1 MMLEPKKLLD
11 GLCSK
16 VGQFKAEEP
25 SAGTK
30 FRLMGLVEDILE
42 VTAMLLQEVLE
53 VVRRE
58 AVLDADVDINYV
70 GMAEAVLTW
79 ELDEREGQNEE
90 MRELTK
96 KANEALGVLGNTL
109 QQIDGQLK
117 RHHKDEE
124 YVRLYEAEKRRYM
137 NAGTSKRA
145 RQKFDEWKEIQCYG
159 TPTREEMEDYRME
172 KVLHMFEKGVFKER
186 VEHIQRATRYPG
198 ELDFEQ
204 LDDDNPM
211 KKTAHRHYA
220 MLRKLVDWKDGELVV
235 NPARVG
241 RSFYASRKEPN
252 AKSHRTNFLK
262 YMHKIYLAQEEYRK
276 LLAAQ
281 EVENKPETESLN
293 FFAPA
298 VRLKKLLADE
308 WFGLLTTD
316 ENRFNKQWTEQFVEA
331 LMRSECGEQIA
342 REWAVKEKRLTLKCM
357 VVGVLKDVG
366 VLKGSYNQIAK
377 LMDMN
382 EENPA
387 TLAKYMG
394 LGKKQAFAEWIEG
407 YVKK

>member
-1 MMLEPKKLLD
+1 MLDSKKLLD
-11 GLCSK
+11 GLCAK
-16 VGQFKAEEP
+16 VGQFKDEVP

-58 AVLDADVDINYV
+58 AVLDADVDIDYAE
-70 GMAEAVLTW
+70 MAEAVLAW

-90 MRELTK
+90 MCELTQ
-96 KANEALGVLGNTL
+96 KANEALSELSKTL
-109 QQIDGQLK
+109 QQIDEQLN

-124 YVRLYEAEKRRYM
+124 YVRLYEAEKRRYL

-145 RQKFDEWKEIQCYG
+145 RQKFGKWKENSCYG
-159 TPTREEMEDYRME
+159 HPSQEEMEDYRME
-172 KVLHMFEKGVFKER
+172 KVLHMFEKGVFRER

-220 MLRKLVDWKDGELVV
+220 ALRKMVDWKDGELVV

-241 RSFYASRKEPN
+241 RHFFACRHEPN
-252 AKSHRTNFLK
+252 AKSNRTNFLK

-316 ENRFNKQWTEQFVEA
+316 ENRYNQQWTEQFVEA

>member
-58 AVLDADVDINYV
+58 AVLDADVDIDYAE
-70 GMAEAVLTW
+70 MAEAVLTW
-79 ELDEREGQNEE
+79 ELDEHEGQNEE
-90 MRELTK
+90 MRELTQ
-96 KANEALGVLGNTL
+96 KANEALCELSNVL

-204 LDDDNPM
+204 LESN
-211 KKTAHRHYA
+211 KITKTIYHHYA
-220 MLRKLVDWKDGELVV
+220 ALRKLVDWKDGELVV

-241 RSFYASRKEPN
+241 RHFFACRHEAN
-252 AKSHRTNFLK
+252 AKSNRTNFLK
-262 YMHKIYLAQEEYRK
+262 YMHKIEMLQQMLKNDASEVSVQDERKAVTSTADRLIKQAIETMMDEGVIKHSYDLAFVMQLMKETDGLPHFDSPNSFLTYISDLGIDDLPSEDSIKKKLSATFGKYPAWRFTDQKGKDATEAKRRNNVASRFLSLYRK
-276 LLAAQ
+276 
-281 EVENKPETESLN
+281 
-293 FFAPA
+293 
-298 VRLKKLLADE
+298 
-308 WFGLLTTD
+308 
-316 ENRFNKQWTEQFVEA
+316 
-331 LMRSECGEQIA
+331 
-342 REWAVKEKRLTLKCM
+342 
-357 VVGVLKDVG
+357 
-366 VLKGSYNQIAK
+366 
-377 LMDMN
+377 
-382 EENPA
+382 
-387 TLAKYMG
+387 
-394 LGKKQAFAEWIEG
+394 GK
-407 YVKK
+407 

>member
-1 MMLEPKKLLD
+1 MLDSKKLLD
-11 GLCSK
+11 GLCAK
-16 VGQFKAEEP
+16 VGQFKDEVP

-70 GMAEAVLTW
+70 EMAEAVLTW

-109 QQIDGQLK
+109 KQIDEQLN

-124 YVRLYEAEKRRYM
+124 YVRLYEAEKRRYL

-145 RQKFDEWKEIQCYG
+145 RQKFGEWKENSCYG
-159 TPTREEMEDYRME
+159 HPSQEEMEDYRME

-198 ELDFEQ
+198 ELNFEQ
-204 LDDDNPM
+204 LESNM
-211 KKTAHRHYA
+211 ITKTIYHHYA
-220 MLRKLVDWKDGELVV
+220 ALRKMVDWKDGELVV

-241 RSFYASRKEPN
+241 RHFYACRHEPN
-252 AKSHRTNFLK
+252 AKSNRTNFLK
-262 YMHKIYLAQEEYRK
+262 YMHKISMLQTLLNTDASEVSVKDERKTVTSTADRLIKQAIETMMDEGVIKHSYDLAFVMQLMK
-276 LLAAQ
+276 
-281 EVENKPETESLN
+281 ETDGLPHFDSPNSFLTYISDLGIDDLPSEDSIK
-293 FFAPA
+293 
-298 VRLKKLLADE
+298 KKLSAT
-308 WFGLLTTD
+308 FGKYPAWRFTD
-316 ENRFNKQWTEQFVEA
+316 QKGKDATEAKRRNNVASRF
-331 LMRSECGEQIA
+331 LSLYR
-342 REWAVKEKRLTLKCM
+342 R
-357 VVGVLKDVG
+357 
-366 VLKGSYNQIAK
+366 
-377 LMDMN
+377 
-382 EENPA
+382 
-387 TLAKYMG
+387 
-394 LGKKQAFAEWIEG
+394 GK
-407 YVKK
+407 

>member
-1 MMLEPKKLLD
+1 MLDSKKLLD
-11 GLCSK
+11 GLCAK
-16 VGQFKAEEP
+16 VGQFKDEVP

-58 AVLDADVDINYV
+58 AVLDADVDIDYAE
-70 GMAEAVLTW
+70 MAEAVLAW

-90 MRELTK
+90 MCELTQ

-109 QQIDGQLK
+109 KQIDEQLN

-124 YVRLYEAEKRRYM
+124 YVRLYEAEKRRYL

-145 RQKFDEWKEIQCYG
+145 RQKFGEWKESSCYG
-159 TPTREEMEDYRME
+159 HPSQEEMEDYRME

-198 ELDFEQ
+198 ELNFEQ

-220 MLRKLVDWKDGELVV
+220 ALRKMVDWKDGELVV

-241 RSFYASRKEPN
+241 RHFYACRHEPN
-252 AKSHRTNFLK
+252 AKSNRTNFLK
-262 YMHKIYLAQEEYRK
+262 YMHKIYLAQEEMERVEVS
-276 LLAAQ
+276 AM
-281 EVENKPETESLN
+281 EVEEERENVPDKLKTPEAENLMEALVDAGVLKEDWWPNGLSGTERALVAKAVSERIDLNEVWQVFGQLWNEKPETLRSYLNKALEQKKSLK
-293 FFAPA
+293 FQE
-298 VRLKKLLADE
+298 KL
-308 WFGLLTTD
+308 
-316 ENRFNKQWTEQFVEA
+316 NH
-331 LMRSECGEQIA
+331 
-342 REWAVKEKRLTLKCM
+342 
-357 VVGVLKDVG
+357 VLR
-366 VLKGSYNQIAK
+366 
-377 LMDMN
+377 
-382 EENPA
+382 
-387 TLAKYMG
+387 
-394 LGKKQAFAEWIEG
+394 
-407 YVKK
+407 

>member
-70 GMAEAVLTW
+70 EMAEAVLTW
-79 ELDEREGQNEE
+79 ELDEHEGQNEE
-90 MRELTK
+90 MRELTL
-96 KANEALGVLGNTL
+96 KANEALGELSNSL

-204 LDDDNPM
+204 LESN
-211 KKTAHRHYA
+211 KITKTIYHHYA
-220 MLRKLVDWKDGELVV
+220 ALRKLVDWKDGELVV

-241 RSFYASRKEPN
+241 RHFFACRHEAN
-252 AKSHRTNFLK
+252 AKSNRTNFLK
-262 YMHKIYLAQEEYRK
+262 YMHKIEMLQQMLKNDASEVSVKDDILSSVEAQKYWKRLKERGFVDEKCQLQPETTRKQAMYIAELFAEKMNMKAKWKPFQDLWGISNLAQEK
-276 LLAAQ
+276 WDCQ
-281 EVENKPETESLN
+281 QT
-293 FFAPA
+293 
-298 VRLKKLLADE
+298 
-308 WFGLLTTD
+308 
-316 ENRFNKQWTEQFVEA
+316 
-331 LMRSECGEQIA
+331 
-342 REWAVKEKRLTLKCM
+342 
-357 VVGVLKDVG
+357 GVLPQRYK
-366 VLKGSYNQIAK
+366 
-377 LMDMN
+377 
-382 EENPA
+382 E
-387 TLAKYMG
+387 
-394 LGKKQAFAEWIEG
+394 IEMSFDD
-407 YVKK
+407 

>member
-1 MMLEPKKLLD
+1 MLDSKKLLD
-11 GLCSK
+11 GLCAK
-16 VGQFKAEEP
+16 VGQFKDEVP

-58 AVLDADVDINYV
+58 AVLDADVDIDYAE
-70 GMAEAVLTW
+70 MAEAVLAW

-90 MRELTK
+90 MCELTQ

-109 QQIDGQLK
+109 KQIDEQLN

-124 YVRLYEAEKRRYM
+124 YVRLYEAEKRRYL

-145 RQKFDEWKEIQCYG
+145 RQKFGEWKENSCYG
-159 TPTREEMEDYRME
+159 HPSQEEMEDYRME

-198 ELDFEQ
+198 ELNFEQ

-220 MLRKLVDWKDGELVV
+220 ALRKMVDWKDGELVV

-241 RSFYASRKEPN
+241 RHFYACRHEPN
-252 AKSHRTNFLK
+252 AKSNRTNFLK
-262 YMHKIYLAQEEYRK
+262 YMHKIYLAQEEMERVEVS
-276 LLAAQ
+276 AM
-281 EVENKPETESLN
+281 EVEEERENVPDKLKTPEAENLMEALVDAGVLNEDWQPNGLSGTERALVAKAVSERIDLNEVWQVFGQLWNEKPETLRSYLNKALEQKKSLK
-293 FFAPA
+293 FQE
-298 VRLKKLLADE
+298 KL
-308 WFGLLTTD
+308 
-316 ENRFNKQWTEQFVEA
+316 NH
-331 LMRSECGEQIA
+331 
-342 REWAVKEKRLTLKCM
+342 
-357 VVGVLKDVG
+357 VLR
-366 VLKGSYNQIAK
+366 
-377 LMDMN
+377 
-382 EENPA
+382 
-387 TLAKYMG
+387 
-394 LGKKQAFAEWIEG
+394 
-407 YVKK
+407 

>member
-1 MMLEPKKLLD
+1 MLDSKKLLD
-11 GLCSK
+11 GLCAK
-16 VGQFKAEEP
+16 VGQFKDEVP

-58 AVLDADVDINYV
+58 AVLDADVDIDYAE
-70 GMAEAVLTW
+70 MAEAVLAW

-90 MRELTK
+90 MCELTQ

-109 QQIDGQLK
+109 KQIDEQLN

-124 YVRLYEAEKRRYM
+124 YVRLYEAEKRRYL

-145 RQKFDEWKEIQCYG
+145 RQKFGEWKENSCYG
-159 TPTREEMEDYRME
+159 HPSQEEMEDYRME

-198 ELDFEQ
+198 ELNFEQ

-220 MLRKLVDWKDGELVV
+220 ALRKMVDWKDGELVV

-241 RSFYASRKEPN
+241 RHFFACRHEPN
-252 AKSHRTNFLK
+252 AKSNRTNFLK
-262 YMHKIYLAQEEYRK
+262 YMHKIYLAQEEMERVEVS
-276 LLAAQ
+276 AM
-281 EVENKPETESLN
+281 EVEEERENVPDKLKTPEAENLMEALVDAGVLNEDWQPNGLSGTERALVAKAVSERIDLNEVWQVFGQLWNEKPETLRSYLNKALEQKKSLK
-293 FFAPA
+293 FQE
-298 VRLKKLLADE
+298 KL
-308 WFGLLTTD
+308 
-316 ENRFNKQWTEQFVEA
+316 NH
-331 LMRSECGEQIA
+331 
-342 REWAVKEKRLTLKCM
+342 
-357 VVGVLKDVG
+357 VLR
-366 VLKGSYNQIAK
+366 
-377 LMDMN
+377 
-382 EENPA
+382 
-387 TLAKYMG
+387 
-394 LGKKQAFAEWIEG
+394 
-407 YVKK
+407 

>member
-1 MMLEPKKLLD
+1 M
-11 GLCSK
+11 
-16 VGQFKAEEP
+16 
-25 SAGTK
+25 
-30 FRLMGLVEDILE
+30 
-42 VTAMLLQEVLE
+42 
-53 VVRRE
+53 
-58 AVLDADVDINYV
+58 
-70 GMAEAVLTW
+70 
-79 ELDEREGQNEE
+79 
-90 MRELTK
+90 
-96 KANEALGVLGNTL
+96 GVLGNML
-109 QQIDGQLK
+109 KQIDEQLN

-124 YVRLYEAEKRRYM
+124 YVRLYEAEKRRYL

-145 RQKFDEWKEIQCYG
+145 RQKFGEWKENSCYG
-159 TPTREEMEDYRME
+159 HPSQEEMEDYRME
-172 KVLHMFEKGVFKER
+172 KVLHMFEKGVFRER

-220 MLRKLVDWKDGELVV
+220 ALRKMVDWKDGELVV

-241 RSFYASRKEPN
+241 RHFFACRHEPN
-252 AKSHRTNFLK
+252 AKSNRTNFLK

-407 YVKK
+407 YVK

>member
-70 GMAEAVLTW
+70 EMAEAVLTW
-79 ELDEREGQNEE
+79 ELDEHEGQNEE
-90 MRELTK
+90 MRELTQ

-137 NAGTSKRA
+137 NAGTSTRA
-145 RQKFDEWKEIQCYG
+145 RQKFGEWKENSCYG
-159 TPTREEMEDYRME
+159 RPSHEDMEDYRLE
-172 KVLHMFEKGVFKER
+172 KVLHMFEKGVFREQ
-186 VEHIQRATRYPG
+186 VEHVQRARRYQG

-204 LDDDNPM
+204 LESN
-211 KKTAHRHYA
+211 KITKTIYHHYA
-220 MLRKLVDWKDGELVV
+220 VFRRMVDWQDGELLVV
-235 NPARVG
+235 PARVG
-241 RSFYASRKEPN
+241 QFFYASRHEAN
-252 AKSHRTNFLK
+252 AKSNRTNFLK
-262 YMHKIYLAQEEYRK
+262 YMHKIEMLQQMLKNDASEVSVQDEKKAVTSTADRLIKQAIETMMDEGVIKHSYDLAFVMQLMKETDGLPHFDSPNSFLTYISDLGIDDLPSEDSIKKKLSATFGKYPAWRFTDQKGKDATEAKRRNNVASRFLSLYRK
-276 LLAAQ
+276 
-281 EVENKPETESLN
+281 
-293 FFAPA
+293 
-298 VRLKKLLADE
+298 
-308 WFGLLTTD
+308 
-316 ENRFNKQWTEQFVEA
+316 
-331 LMRSECGEQIA
+331 
-342 REWAVKEKRLTLKCM
+342 
-357 VVGVLKDVG
+357 
-366 VLKGSYNQIAK
+366 
-377 LMDMN
+377 
-382 EENPA
+382 
-387 TLAKYMG
+387 
-394 LGKKQAFAEWIEG
+394 GK
-407 YVKK
+407 

>member
-1 MMLEPKKLLD
+1 MLDSKKLLD
-11 GLCSK
+11 GLCAK
-16 VGQFKAEEP
+16 VGQFKDEVP

-70 GMAEAVLTW
+70 EMAEAVLTW

-96 KANEALGVLGNTL
+96 KANEALGELSNTL

-204 LDDDNPM
+204 LESN
-211 KKTAHRHYA
+211 KITKTIYHHYA
-220 MLRKLVDWKDGELVV
+220 ALRKLVDWKDGELVV

-241 RSFYASRKEPN
+241 RHFFASRHEAN
-252 AKSHRTNFLK
+252 AKSNRTNFLK
-262 YMHKIYLAQEEYRK
+262 YMHKIEMLQQMLKNDASEVSVKDERKAVTSTADRLIKQAIETMMDEGVIKHSYDLAFVMQLMKETDGLPHFDSPNSFLTYISDLGIDDLPSEDSIQKKLSATFGKYPAWRFTDQKGKDATEAKRRNNVASRFLSLYRK
-276 LLAAQ
+276 
-281 EVENKPETESLN
+281 
-293 FFAPA
+293 
-298 VRLKKLLADE
+298 
-308 WFGLLTTD
+308 
-316 ENRFNKQWTEQFVEA
+316 
-331 LMRSECGEQIA
+331 
-342 REWAVKEKRLTLKCM
+342 
-357 VVGVLKDVG
+357 
-366 VLKGSYNQIAK
+366 
-377 LMDMN
+377 
-382 EENPA
+382 
-387 TLAKYMG
+387 
-394 LGKKQAFAEWIEG
+394 GK
-407 YVKK
+407 

>member
-70 GMAEAVLTW
+70 EMAEAVLTW
-79 ELDEREGQNEE
+79 ELDEHEGQNEE
-90 MRELTK
+90 MRELTL
-96 KANEALGVLGNTL
+96 KANEALGELSNSL

-204 LDDDNPM
+204 LESN
-211 KKTAHRHYA
+211 KITKTIYHHYA
-220 MLRKLVDWKDGELVV
+220 ALRKLVDWKDGELVV

-241 RSFYASRKEPN
+241 RHFFACRHEAN
-252 AKSHRTNFLK
+252 AKSNRTNFLK
-262 YMHKIYLAQEEYRK
+262 YMHKIEMLQQMLKNDASEVSVKDERKAVTSTADRLIKQAIETMMDEGVIKHSYDLAFVMQLMKETDGLPRFDSPNSFLTYISDLGIDDLPSEDSIKKKLSATFGKYPAWRFTDQKGKDATEAKRRNNVASRFLSLYRK
-276 LLAAQ
+276 
-281 EVENKPETESLN
+281 
-293 FFAPA
+293 
-298 VRLKKLLADE
+298 
-308 WFGLLTTD
+308 
-316 ENRFNKQWTEQFVEA
+316 
-331 LMRSECGEQIA
+331 
-342 REWAVKEKRLTLKCM
+342 
-357 VVGVLKDVG
+357 
-366 VLKGSYNQIAK
+366 
-377 LMDMN
+377 
-382 EENPA
+382 
-387 TLAKYMG
+387 
-394 LGKKQAFAEWIEG
+394 GK
-407 YVKK
+407 

>member
-1 MMLEPKKLLD
+1 MLIEPKKLLD

-70 GMAEAVLTW
+70 EMAEAVLTW
-79 ELDEREGQNEE
+79 ELDEHEGQNEE
-90 MRELTK
+90 MRELTQ
-96 KANEALGVLGNTL
+96 KANEALCELSNVLL
-109 QQIDGQLK
+109 QIDGQLK

-204 LDDDNPM
+204 LESN
-211 KKTAHRHYA
+211 KITKTIYHHYA
-220 MLRKLVDWKDGELVV
+220 ALHKLVDWKDGELVV

-241 RSFYASRKEPN
+241 RHFFACRHEAN
-252 AKSHRTNFLK
+252 AKSNRTNFLK
-262 YMHKIYLAQEEYRK
+262 YMHKIEMLQQMLKNDASEVSVKDERKAVTSTADRLIKQAIETMMDEGVIKHSYDLAFVMQLMKETDGLPHFDSPNSFLTYISDLGIDDLPSEDSIKKKLSATFGKYPAWRFTDQKGKDATEAKRRNNVASRFLSLYRK
-276 LLAAQ
+276 
-281 EVENKPETESLN
+281 
-293 FFAPA
+293 
-298 VRLKKLLADE
+298 
-308 WFGLLTTD
+308 
-316 ENRFNKQWTEQFVEA
+316 
-331 LMRSECGEQIA
+331 
-342 REWAVKEKRLTLKCM
+342 
-357 VVGVLKDVG
+357 
-366 VLKGSYNQIAK
+366 
-377 LMDMN
+377 
-382 EENPA
+382 
-387 TLAKYMG
+387 
-394 LGKKQAFAEWIEG
+394 GK
-407 YVKK
+407 